1 MMTCELQPLDSL
13 TRAMR
18 QRWSR
23 IAWSAVA
30 LAWVTGIQAVFA
42 SEQPD
47 AYARPVDVAV
57 SEDDRWLV
65 VTNAA
70 GTIALVD
77 RVGGGQVD
85 ALTIGGRPVAV
96 VRIRDH
102 QFVVVTREGG
112 NVLRIDVDHDRLV
125 ERGRVRLGCEPWA
138 VATTA
143 DGSRAFVALAA
154 SGQVAAVDAG
164 SLTPQG
170 FIDVGPRP
178 AAVAVSPDDRLV
190 GVMCGSP
197 MQIVLI
203 DATTAQVLSRHP
215 FQGFNPGQLAF
226 SPDGR
231 DLFFTFTY
239 DGGSHPSPGN
249 IRRGWVTGSRLGCLR
264 IATGKLE
271 GLTLDVPGRAVGD
284 VFGLAATPTGQL
296 LISAGGTHEVLCLSA
311 GDLPW
316 TQISG
321 SEVMNRDL
329 ARDPTRFTRIDLGG
343 RPLGIALSPD
353 GQRAYVANALLD
365 AVQEVDIAEK
375 KVVRAHALPMPTT
388 PTEAQQ
394 VARDGEAIFYDATR
408 SLDQWYS
415 CHTCHYEGGGNTVTF
430 DTRNDGSTGTYKTVL
445 PLWGVARTG
454 PWTWHGWQRDLPTAL
469 EKSLVDSMQ
478 GPQPSQRD
486 VAALAAFLDT
496 LHAPSS
502 PFREPDGTLSA
513 AAQRGR
519 EIFDSSR
526 AGCRSCHAGDDFTSA
541 DLHDVG
547 QGRASDV
554 YQGFSPPTLRG
565 LHRKTMFLHSGRVT
579 SLRALLAGP
588 HGPDLVSGLAP
599 FSPQELDD
607 VVAYLESL

>member
-1 MMTCELQPLDSL
+1 MTCELQPLGSFR
-13 TRAMR
+13 RAGR
-18 QRWSR
+18 KRSSGIGWC
-23 IAWSAVA
+23 AVT
-30 LAWVTGIQAVFA
+30 LAWAGGVQAGFA

-65 VTNAA
+65 IANAT
-70 GTIALVD
+70 GTITLVD
-77 RVGGGQVD
+77 RVAGGQVD
-85 ALTIGGRPVAV
+85 TLPVGGRPVAV
-96 VRIRDH
+96 ARIRDR
-102 QFVVVTREGG
+102 QFVMVTREGG
-112 NVLRIDVDHDRLV
+112 SLLRIDVDHDHLV
-125 ERGRVRLGCEPWA
+125 ERGRVRLGYEPWA
-138 VATTA
+138 VATSA
-143 DGSRAFVALAA
+143 DGSRAFVALSA
-154 SGQVAAVDAG
+154 SGQVAALDAG
-164 SLTPQG
+164 SLAPQG

-178 AAVAVSPDDRLV
+178 AAIAVSPDDRLV
-190 GVMCGSP
+190 GVMCASP
-197 MQIVLI
+197 MQLVLI
-203 DATTAQVLSRHP
+203 DAATAQVLSRHP

-264 IATGKLE
+264 IASGQLE

-284 VFGLAATPTGQL
+284 VFGLAVTRSGHL
-296 LISAGGTHEVLCLSA
+296 LISAGGTHEVLRLSA
-311 GDLPW
+311 SDLPW

-321 SEVMNRDL
+321 SEVMDRDL
-329 ARDPTRFTRIDLGG
+329 ARDATRFTRIDLGG
-343 RPLGIALSPD
+343 RPLGMALSPD
-353 GQRAYVANALLD
+353 GQRGYVANALLD
-365 AVQEVDIAEK
+365 AVQEVDIAENS
-375 KVVRAHALPMPTT
+375 VIRTHAPPMPTT

-394 VARDGEAIFYDATR
+394 LARDGEAIFYDATR

-478 GPQPSQRD
+478 GPQPNQRD

-496 LHAPSS
+496 LHAPPS
-502 PFREPDGTLSA
+502 PFRAPDGALSA
-513 AAQRGR
+513 AAIRGR
-519 EIFDSSR
+519 EIFSSSR

-547 QGRASDV
+547 QGRASDM

-565 LHRKTMFLHSGRVT
+565 LHRKTMFLHNGRVT
-579 SLRALLAGP
+579 SLRVLLAGP

-599 FSPQELDD
+599 FSTQELDD

>member
-1 MMTCELQPLDSL
+1 MTFALQPLGSS
-13 TRAMR
+13 TRAGGR
-18 QRWSR
+18 RSSH
-23 IAWSAVA
+23 IAWCAIT
-30 LAWVTGIQAVFA
+30 LAWAVGIQTGVA
-42 SEQPD
+42 SERPD
-47 AYARPVDVAV
+47 AYPRPVDVAA
-57 SEDDRWLV
+57 SADDRWLV
-65 VTNAA
+65 VANAA
-70 GTIALVD
+70 GTITLVD
-77 RVGGGQVD
+77 RVESKLVD

-96 VRIRDH
+96 ARIRDQ

-112 NVLRIDVDHDRLV
+112 TLLRIDVDHDRLV
-125 ERGRVRLGCEPWA
+125 ERGRVRLGYEPWA

-143 DGSRAFVALAA
+143 DGSRAFVALSAA
-154 SGQVAAVDAG
+154 GQIATVDTG
-164 SLTPQG
+164 SLAVLG
-170 FIDVGPRP
+170 LIDVGPRP

-190 GVMCGSP
+190 GVMCASP
-197 MQIVLI
+197 MQLTLI
-203 DATTAQVLSRHP
+203 DAATAQVLSRHP
-215 FQGFNPGQLAF
+215 FQGFNPGHVAF
-226 SPDGR
+226 SPDSR
-231 DLFFTFTY
+231 DLYFTFTY

-264 IATGKLE
+264 IATGQLA

-284 VFGLAATPTGQL
+284 VYGLAMTPSGHL
-296 LISAGGTHEVLCLSA
+296 LISAGGTHEVLRLSA
-311 GDLPW
+311 NDLPW

-329 ARDPTRFTRIDLGG
+329 ARDATRFTRIDVGG
-343 RPLGIALSPD
+343 RPLGISLTPD
-353 GQRAYVANALLD
+353 GRRGFVANALLD
-365 AVQEVDIAEK
+365 SIQEVDITET
-375 KVVRAHALPMPTT
+375 KVIRTHALSMPST
-388 PTEAQQ
+388 PTETQRL
-394 VARDGEAIFYDATR
+394 ARAGEAIFYDATR

-496 LHAPSS
+496 LQAPPS
-502 PFREPDGTLSA
+502 PFREHDGSLSA
-513 AAQRGR
+513 AAQRGH
-519 EIFDSSR
+519 EIFISPR

-565 LHRKTMFLHSGRVT
+565 LHRKMMFLHSGRVT
-579 SLRALLAGP
+579 SLRVLLAGP

-599 FSPQELDD
+599 FSMQELDD